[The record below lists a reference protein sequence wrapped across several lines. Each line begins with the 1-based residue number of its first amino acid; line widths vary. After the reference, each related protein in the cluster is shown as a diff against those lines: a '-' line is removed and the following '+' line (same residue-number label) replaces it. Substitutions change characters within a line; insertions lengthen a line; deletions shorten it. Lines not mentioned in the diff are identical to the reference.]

1 LIRIRKWWDREILG
15 PRNRPPHTQPTPC
28 DPRPNPTP
36 RPKRPTR
43 AEGVEGGGTKGSRGE
58 CVGWS
63 RGVWEGGRR
72 GGGAARGGEGGEGG
86 KGWRGKGGKRTK
98 GDIRGG
104 KGCREGVRGEELHCC
119 YRGAPTQALSST
131 NVVIVCPLVKLP
143 ISIKQIHL
151 CCRLNSGSLSA

>member
-1 LIRIRKWWDREILG
+1 M
-15 PRNRPPHTQPTPC
+15 
-28 DPRPNPTP
+28 
-36 RPKRPTR
+36 
-43 AEGVEGGGTKGSRGE
+43 
-58 CVGWS
+58 
-63 RGVWEGGRR
+63 WEGGRR

-151 CCRLNSGSLSA
+151 CFRLNSGSLSA